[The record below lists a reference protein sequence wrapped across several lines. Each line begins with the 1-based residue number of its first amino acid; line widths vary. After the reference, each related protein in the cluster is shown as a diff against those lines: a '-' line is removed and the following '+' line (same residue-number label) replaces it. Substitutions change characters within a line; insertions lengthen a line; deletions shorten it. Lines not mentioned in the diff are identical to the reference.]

1 MYPPVHEKTGFAFSF
16 DRLNMLWERSLK
28 YHEMTTFT
36 TLDQLLEDHEGYRQD
51 FEEVRDEYTEN
62 GFDRFLIQLSLN
74 DLPYMMRRTRGHE
87 NIPVF
92 GSVSIAAAFDV
103 QGSRWRSNSCHHPQ
117 RRGRFRWRCGA
128 V

>member
-62 GFDRFLIQLSLN
+62 GVESQFGLPSDVCRFFSYEKEKLKKI
-74 DLPYMMRRTRGHE
+74 RRTV
-87 NIPVF
+87 P
-92 GSVSIAAAFDV
+92 IA
-103 QGSRWRSNSCHHPQ
+103 
-117 RRGRFRWRCGA
+117 
-128 V
+128 